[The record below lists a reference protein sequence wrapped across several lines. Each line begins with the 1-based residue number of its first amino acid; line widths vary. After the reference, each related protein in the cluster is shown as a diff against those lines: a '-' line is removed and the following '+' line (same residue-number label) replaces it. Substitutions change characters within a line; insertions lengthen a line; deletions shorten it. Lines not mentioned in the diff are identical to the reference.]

1 MCGSV
6 VNFETCVFR
15 IVQHLQ
21 VAGRSASNC
30 AVGLCFC
37 QGAFLKCTTL
47 TGGRHTPLSNVMECC
62 CFRKELLCAP
72 AAIFLKIMV
81 LHVRFAFC
89 ELEAEVAFA
98 ISEVVSETKKSWCGQ
113 RCHDTPMTHH
123 PEVFSRN
130 TTAPQGPPPE
140 SWVSIRR
147 PYVEICD
154 PHRRQARCAL
164 TSP

>member
-1 MCGSV
+1 M
-6 VNFETCVFR
+6 
-15 IVQHLQ
+15 QHLQ

-30 AVGLCFC
+30 AVGLCFV
-37 QGAFLKCTTL
+37 QGAFFEIYDPYRRQAHSTLRCHGVLLFSKRVVVCT
-47 TGGRHTPLSNVMECC
+47 GRYFFE
-62 CFRKELLCAP
+62 E
-72 AAIFLKIMV
+72 IMV

-89 ELEAEVAFA
+89 ELGAEVAFA
-98 ISEVVSETKKSWCGQ
+98 ISEVVRETKKSWCRQ